1 MLKEKT
7 VLNDIASKM
16 TISDSE
22 TLTKT
27 KHEGKFKESG
37 AKLDI
42 QNSLPE
48 VLSFWTMMMEIKDQE
63 IILDDLYSP
72 NLSKLDE

>member
-7 VLNDIASKM
+7 VLNDIAPKM

-22 TLTKT
+22 ILTKT
-27 KHEGKFKESG
+27 KHGGKFKESG

>member
-7 VLNDIASKM
+7 VLNDIAPKM

-22 TLTKT
+22 ILTKT
-27 KHEGKFKESG
+27 KHGGKFKESG

-63 IILDDLYSP
+63 IILDDLYSL